1 GQALEHLRDAVALVV
16 GVQAAHPGLD
26 TQAAEQ
32 STGPAGILGGDE
44 LRLPQDPDG
53 AQGDVFQVPDGRRDD
68 KQPPRSRPRKHASYC
83 TLRDRAM
90 SARRSLPPFETA
102 NCSCACDLL
111 KRSRTLRPTTWAGA
125 TKRSPPTRR
134 STGSI
139 CTTTSSRTSRGR
151 RSIARCATS
160 TVSPAGWRRCQWR

>member
-1 GQALEHLRDAVALVV
+1 GFDPQMV
-16 GVQAAHPGLD
+16 
-26 TQAAEQ
+26 EQ
-32 STGPAGILGGDE
+32 PAGPAGILGGDE
-44 LRLPQDPDG
+44 LRLPKDPDG
-53 AQGDVFQVPDGRRDD
+53 AHGDVFQVPDGRRDD
-68 KQPPRSRPRKHASYC
+68 EQPPRSRPRKHASYC

-111 KRSRTLRPTTWAGA
+111 KRFRTLRLTTWAGG
-125 TKRSPPTRR
+125 TRPSPPTRR

-151 RSIARCATS
+151 PSIARCAT
-160 TVSPAGWRRCQWR
+160 